1 MSSKTQQKNKPRLGR
16 GLSSLISIP
25 DLPVEVEIPAGAPAA
40 ISAIRSDLL
49 ETPAITLLPPI
60 AAASDGATVELPVAS
75 IMPNPH
81 QPRHDFNEA
90 GLAELAASIKSTGLI
105 QPVVVRKAGDGYQLV
120 AGERRLRA
128 ARLAGLINI
137 PALVRD
143 VDSATQAQMALIE
156 NIQRSDLNPIER
168 AQGYS
173 TLIEQLGLTQAELAG
188 RLGEDRS
195 SIANYLR
202 LLDLS
207 APVQA
212 MVRDGRLTLGHAK
225 LIASVSDVLE
235 QERLANL
242 VITQGLS
249 VRNLE
254 RVTQGATPKPTTR
267 YAENLPSPHIQDL
280 EKSISRQLGL
290 RVQVRS
296 GAKKGRGRL
305 IIHYG
310 NLDQFDELLERL
322 GVKAD

>member
-1 MSSKTQQKNKPRLGR
+1 MSAKTQQKNKPRLGR
-16 GLSSLISIP
+16 GLSSLISMP
-25 DLPVEVEIPAGAPAA
+25 DLPVQIELPAAPAPVVADDALDASAAPPPPTTSDGGA
-40 ISAIRSDLL
+40 IEL
-49 ETPAITLLPPI
+49 PI
-60 AAASDGATVELPVAS
+60 AA

-81 QPRHDFNEA
+81 QPRQDFNQSA
-90 GLAELAASIKSTGLI
+90 LAELAASIKSTGLI
-105 QPVVVRKAGDGYQLV
+105 QPILVRKAGDGYQLV

-137 PALVRD
+137 PALLRD

-173 TLIEQLGLTQAELAG
+173 TLIDQLGLTQVELAG

-195 SIANYLR
+195 SIANHLR
-202 LLDLS
+202 LLELTP
-207 APVQA
+207 AVQS

-225 LIASVSDVLE
+225 LIASVADILE

-242 VITQGLS
+242 VISQGLS

-254 RVTQGATPKPTTR
+254 RIIQGAGPTPPPARTPDH
-267 YAENLPSPHIQDL
+267 APSPHIQDL

-290 RVQVRS
+290 RVQLRS
-296 GAKKGRGRL
+296 GAKKGRGKI

-310 NLDQFDELLERL
+310 NLDQFDDLLERL
-322 GVKAD
+322 GVKTD